1 MEAGLG
7 VRNGLFGAS
16 VFVDAKGL
24 RDVVAGV
31 LRGDE
36 VIVDKKGFVGAG
48 EGDLLGLPS
57 FLSAARGSANR
68 TCLLM
73 KVPRC
78 VPLPPLP
85 FTTVPFCP
93 RCSRLAT
100 FSSRS
105 SSKGLGEFSV
115 GEVPEDLNLE

>member
-1 MEAGLG
+1 MDAGLG

-16 VFVDAKGL
+16 VLAGAKGL
-24 RDVVAGV
+24 RDVVAGI

-36 VIVDKKGFVGAG
+36 VTVDTKGFAGAG

-57 FLSAARGSANR
+57 LSAARGSANR
-68 TCLLM
+68 TCLLL

-78 VPLPPLP
+78 VPLP
-85 FTTVPFCP
+85 FTAVPFCP
-93 RCSRLAT
+93 RCSRFAA

-115 GEVPEDLNLE
+115 VEVPEDLKLEQ

>member
-7 VRNGLFGAS
+7 VRNGLFGGS
-16 VFVDAKGL
+16 VFAGAKGL

-31 LRGDE
+31 PKGDE
-36 VIVDKKGFVGAG
+36 VEVDTKGFAGAG
-48 EGDLLGLPS
+48 EGDFLGLPS

-68 TCLLM
+68 TCLLL

-85 FTTVPFCP
+85 FTAVPFCP
-93 RCSRLAT
+93 RCSRFAA

-115 GEVPEDLNLE
+115 GEVPEDLKLE